1 MHAPLNGVGT
11 TPVINILAIPSH
23 RIHSNI
29 NPHQCVAFVE
39 SFVNYFMKS
48 LPFPA
53 IIHHHH
59 PLIHLYVNTPHD
71 AFFAKLMLPNINGA
85 RRSLSNTPQTN

>member
-1 MHAPLNGVGT
+1 MHAPLNGVRT
-11 TPVINILAIPSH
+11 TPVINILAIPFHHIGPILISPP
-23 RIHSNI
+23 I
-29 NPHQCVAFVE
+29 NMLPFVV

-59 PLIHLYVNTPHD
+59 PLIHV
-71 AFFAKLMLPNINGA
+71 
-85 RRSLSNTPQTN
+85 